1 MDQKDTKVSKSY
13 SLRPDQIAWLRQQG
27 LKESTAEK
35 TVSASAVLERIID
48 DAMGTELPSPSKP
61 KKNAARAVSTPLAV

>member
-1 MDQKDTKVSKSY
+1 MEKDIKVSKSY

-27 LKESTAEK
+27 LNESTADK

-48 DAMGTELPSPSKP
+48 EAIAVSSPTKQ
-61 KKNAARAVSTPLAV
+61 KKSARALEIVAL